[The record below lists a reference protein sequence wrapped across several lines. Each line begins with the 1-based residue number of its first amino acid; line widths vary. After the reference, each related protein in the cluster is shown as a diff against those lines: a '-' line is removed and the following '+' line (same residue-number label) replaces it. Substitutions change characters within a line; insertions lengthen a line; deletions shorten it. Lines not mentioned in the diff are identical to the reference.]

1 MLSLVVLSLLSVSHA
16 LPLAHEFD
24 SWKLTHSK
32 VYHPTEEVSRRGIF
46 EDNHRFIKEYNAR
59 ADTTMTL
66 GLNRFADLTHEEFR
80 NLMTGTLNQT
90 EELKTFLEE
99 EGVSY
104 IPPEGIQ
111 LPQTVDWRQKG
122 AVTPV
127 KDQGQ
132 CGSCYSFST
141 TGSIEGQWQRK
152 THNLVSLS
160 EQQIMDCSAGGQY
173 YPNNGCY
180 GGLMTSAF
188 RYVKYAGGL
197 DTEQSYPYEGQQGE
211 CRFRSQFVGAKI
223 KGYSIVESK
232 NEEALKSAVANV
244 GPISVA
250 IDASH
255 RSLQFYSGGIYNE
268 PACSSYQLDHAV
280 LAVGYGTYG
289 YRDYWIVKNSWGA
302 WWGVDGFFLLE
313 RNRYNHCGIATMAS
327 YPLV

>member
-1 MLSLVVLSLLSVSHA
+1 MLSLAVLALFAVSHA
-16 LPLAHEFD
+16 LPFHHEFD

-32 VYHPTEEVSRRGIF
+32 VYHPTEEMKRRDIF
-46 EDNHRFIKEYNAR
+46 ADNHRFIQEYNAR

-66 GLNRFADLTHEEFR
+66 GLNKFADLSHDEFKTM
-80 NLMTGTLNQT
+80 MTGSMNQT
-90 EELKTFLEE
+90 NELKAFLEE
-99 EGVSY
+99 EAATF

-111 LPQTVDWRQKG
+111 LPQAVDWRDHG
-122 AVTPV
+122 AVTPA
-127 KDQGQ
+127 KDQGA

-152 THNLVSLS
+152 THELVSLS

-173 YPNNGCY
+173 APNNGCY

-197 DTEQSYPYEGQQGE
+197 DTEASYPYEGEQGP
-211 CRFRSQFVGAKI
+211 CRFQSQFVGAKV
-223 KGYSIVESK
+223 KAYTLVEK
-232 NEEALKSAVANV
+232 NEEALKSAVATV

-250 IDASH
+250 MDASH
-255 RSLQFYSGGIYNE
+255 RSLQFYNGGIYSE
-268 PACSSYQLDHAV
+268 PACSSYALDHAV

-302 WWGVDGFFLLE
+302 WWGVNGFFLLE
-313 RNRYNHCGIATMAS
+313 RNRNNHCGIATMAS